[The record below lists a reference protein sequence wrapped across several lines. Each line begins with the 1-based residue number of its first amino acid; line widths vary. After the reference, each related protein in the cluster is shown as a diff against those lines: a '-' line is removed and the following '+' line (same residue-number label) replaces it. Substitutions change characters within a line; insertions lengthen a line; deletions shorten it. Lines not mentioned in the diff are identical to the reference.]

1 MAILDRFRSTNE
13 RMDGQGNGGARFVVE
28 LFGSDA
34 NGRKMIAWGRRIGCR
49 DAGHGFEP
57 GRGVYTRLL
66 VDDGNPQQHNF
77 LMELVDNPVGLRAIH
92 PAN

>member
-1 MAILDRFRSTNE
+1 MHR
-13 RMDGQGNGGARFVVE
+13 DGNNHPALRLVVE
-28 LFGSDA
+28 LFGSDP

-66 VDDGNPQQHNF
+66 VDDGNPLHNNF
-77 LMELVDNPVGLRAIH
+77 LMELVDNPAGLRAIH
-92 PAN
+92 PAE

>member
-1 MAILDRFRSTNE
+1 MTNT
-13 RMDGQGNGGARFVVE
+13 GGRGPIYIVE
-28 LFGSDA
+28 LFGRDP

-66 VDDGNPQQHNF
+66 VDDSNPQQHNF

-92 PAN
+92 RAD

>member
-1 MAILDRFRSTNE
+1 MNE
-13 RMDGQGNGGARFVVE
+13 QSGGQERGGAQFVVE
-28 LFGSDA
+28 LFGSDP

-57 GRGVYTRLL
+57 GRGIYTRLL
-66 VDDGNPQQHNF
+66 VDDGDVQQHNF

-92 PAN
+92 PAE